1 MKHIITLLLSLC
13 PMIMYGQNT
22 LSALEGMH
30 SVSKGETWENIAASK
45 GVSIAEL
52 QTANPDINPD
62 KKLKKGTLLIIPQ
75 KPQVVEKQETIQ
87 EPTIIK
93 PVVRTTL
100 SHLKVGV
107 LFTFAD
113 AKMVTMYRG
122 LLMAADSIRK
132 SGVDIDIYAWDCGTT
147 TTQIETLLPKLAGLD
162 IIFGPNSATQIPLV
176 AEYCKEQGTRLV
188 LPLWNGQTLHDYPM
202 VYNATAPNTVLYDA
216 AVKKLLHNTAN
227 KNFVIVNCNSSDNRG
242 KTFSRALTEEL
253 NKRSIRAKSLLLEDD
268 DNAYN
273 NALDSIQENFIL
285 LDDNSGRSLSIMMA
299 RIKDFRQKHPTFQ
312 LSLIGYP
319 EWLNETE
326 RHLDNFFFANTYI
339 ASPYYYNVLDEKN
352 KEFQRTYEKNFQS
365 YMTPGNP
372 RYAALGFDLGMF
384 FLSGLNKF
392 GDTFEQKQNNL
403 QQNPYQ
409 NWYQFERNDSGLS
422 FTNRFV
428 QFIHFTPEKKIELIR

>member
-1 MKHIITLLLSLC
+1 MKHIIILLLSLC
-13 PMIMYGQNT
+13 PMILNGQNT
-22 LSALEGMH
+22 LSTLEGMH
-30 SVSKGETWENIAASK
+30 SVSKGETWESIANSK
-45 GVSIAEL
+45 GVSVAEL

-75 KPQVVEKQETIQ
+75 KPQVVEQEEVIQ
-87 EPTIIK
+87 EPEK
-93 PVVRTTL
+93 NEPVVRTELT
-100 SHLKVGV
+100 HLNVGV

-113 AKMVTMYRG
+113 TKMVTLYRG
-122 LLMAADSIRK
+122 LLMAADKVRQN
-132 SGVDIDIYAWDCGTT
+132 GLDIDIYAWDCGNT
-147 TTQIETLLPKLAGLD
+147 TTQIESILPKLADLD

-176 AEYCKEQGTRLV
+176 AEYCKEHGTRLV
-188 LPLWNGQTLHDYPM
+188 LPLWSGQALHDYPM
-202 VYNATAPNTVLYDA
+202 VYNATAPNTVLYEA
-216 AVKKLLHNTAN
+216 AVKKLLNNPEN
-227 KNFVIVNCNSSDNRG
+227 KNFIIVNCNSSDNRG

-299 RIKDFRQKHPTFQ
+299 RIKDFRQKHPTYN
-312 LSLIGYP
+312 LSLIGYA

-326 RHLDNFFFANTYI
+326 KHLDNFFFANTYI

-372 RYAALGFDLGMF
+372 RYAALGFDLGMY

-392 GDTFEQKQNNL
+392 GDTFEQKQGNL

-409 NWYQFERNDSGLS
+409 NWYQFERNTSGLS

>member
-30 SVSKGETWENIAASK
+30 SVGKGETWENIAASK

-87 EPTIIK
+87 EPTIIE

-188 LPLWNGQTLHDYPM
+188 LPLWNGQTLHNYPM

-216 AVKKLLHNTAN
+216 AVKKLLHNTVN

-253 NKRSIRAKSLLLEDD
+253 NKRSIRAKSLLL
-268 DNAYN
+268 
-273 NALDSIQENFIL
+273 
-285 LDDNSGRSLSIMMA
+285 
-299 RIKDFRQKHPTFQ
+299 
-312 LSLIGYP
+312 
-319 EWLNETE
+319 
-326 RHLDNFFFANTYI
+326 
-339 ASPYYYNVLDEKN
+339 
-352 KEFQRTYEKNFQS
+352 
-365 YMTPGNP
+365 
-372 RYAALGFDLGMF
+372 
-384 FLSGLNKF
+384 
-392 GDTFEQKQNNL
+392 
-403 QQNPYQ
+403 
-409 NWYQFERNDSGLS
+409 
-422 FTNRFV
+422 
-428 QFIHFTPEKKIELIR
+428 

>member
-30 SVSKGETWENIAASK
+30 SVGKGETWENIAASK

-87 EPTIIK
+87 EPTIIE

-147 TTQIETLLPKLAGLD
+147 TTQIETLLPKLAGRD

-253 NKRSIRAKSLLLEDD
+253 NKRSIHAKSLLLEDD

-285 LDDNSGRSLSIMMA
+285 L
-299 RIKDFRQKHPTFQ
+299 
-312 LSLIGYP
+312 
-319 EWLNETE
+319 
-326 RHLDNFFFANTYI
+326 
-339 ASPYYYNVLDEKN
+339 
-352 KEFQRTYEKNFQS
+352 
-365 YMTPGNP
+365 
-372 RYAALGFDLGMF
+372 
-384 FLSGLNKF
+384 
-392 GDTFEQKQNNL
+392 
-403 QQNPYQ
+403 
-409 NWYQFERNDSGLS
+409 
-422 FTNRFV
+422 
-428 QFIHFTPEKKIELIR
+428 